1 MDYLGQTATSS
12 YTQLGRRPESGS
24 YLPAIGQQ
32 DLRTGSAPPYSGI
45 LSKSVQLPWRPSTYY
60 RTTQVN
66 PSHSVYRSND
76 GSSPLN
82 AGNYLS
88 SIDSIK
94 VPLIFPAARNALYTR
109 YTPKDWYQTQMTNYL
124 TSDKVRSAAERLR
137 ADTQRLAREKEELS
151 KHNQNESDKK
161 LGESMNNID
170 FWKTEL
176 EKEKDRMNKKINAT
190 EAKRRDIE
198 KQLHDTENQLKVS
211 QENLYEREK
220 RQGIDVV
227 HDNVE
232 RELIREIDI
241 IKNSQAKLRNMLE
254 RLTTQNSLNRAA
266 LHELEL
272 DSGDKFRAL
281 SLDSAAH
288 HMTTSSRGLNFH
300 LGIENVD
307 NTVTTPESW
316 TRFTEDNIK
325 RSVSERTQSD
335 EFINIA
341 DNLLKETSADIWNQ
355 FNTVNEA
362 FEQRVHETNDAKD
375 KIQNHLSAVLQEI
388 FDLEKSID
396 FIKKLV
402 IDKEGYLRLAQS
414 RLETRTRRPG
424 VEGKRD
430 QAMQRLV
437 QEVEDLHTMIRDLKN
452 KQAQEENAIQHLL
465 RTRATLEQDLSIK
478 NNSMHIDKER
488 CLGNRRTYPS
498 IQSTTYPTTVSM
510 PYQSQISVY

>member
-1 MDYLGQTATSS
+1 
-12 YTQLGRRPESGS
+12 
-24 YLPAIGQQ
+24 
-32 DLRTGSAPPYSGI
+32 
-45 LSKSVQLPWRPSTYY
+45 
-60 RTTQVN
+60 
-66 PSHSVYRSND
+66 
-76 GSSPLN
+76 
-82 AGNYLS
+82 
-88 SIDSIK
+88 
-94 VPLIFPAARNALYTR
+94 
-109 YTPKDWYQTQMTNYL
+109 
-124 TSDKVRSAAERLR
+124 
-137 ADTQRLAREKEELS
+137 
-151 KHNQNESDKK
+151 
-161 LGESMNNID
+161 MNNID
-170 FWKTEL
+170 FWKNEL

-190 EAKRRDIE
+190 ESKRRDIE

-220 RQGIDVV
+220 RQGIDIV

-232 RELIREIDI
+232 RELIREIDV
-241 IKNSQAKLRNMLE
+241 IKNSQAKLRNMQE
-254 RLTTQNSLNRAA
+254 RLTTQNSLNRSA

-281 SLDSAAH
+281 SLDSAAQ

-300 LGIENVD
+300 LGIEHVD
-307 NTVTTPESW
+307 NTVTSPESW

-325 RSVSERTQSD
+325 RSCSERIQSD

-341 DNLLKETSADIWNQ
+341 DNLLKETSSDIWNQ

-437 QEVEDLHTMIRDLKN
+437 QEVEDLHTMIKDLKN

-465 RTRATLEQDLSIK
+465 RTKATLEQDLSVK